1 MPSKKRARTTE
12 VCGEQECT
20 EVLDSDVVKLHVGG
34 EQFTC
39 SAATLTSSEYFRV
52 MLAVNY
58 RPLTRNAEGQVVLP
72 FIDRCPHL
80 FGILL
85 NSMRQKAI
93 PEPRV
98 AAGKKQELIREAVY
112 FGMTWLHEMLLG
124 RVSTMQMRPHDR
136 TIRDQELS
144 ADLELIEIF
153 GTSSFECADKDPTEL
168 NEDLFY
174 QRGDVARPRFDCAD
188 MEAFEKNMDSFTN
201 DLFQALQAAKNKLG
215 GCIIAGGSVTDAI
228 VGGSGRA
235 TDLDIFLTTPA
246 AEGMARMEALYD
258 IVAFHAND
266 KRPAHQREPMVMVT
280 RTNSSVTIFNT
291 RYPRPC
297 VQVILHTY
305 SGGVAEI
312 LRRFDVDCCCF
323 CYDIGNHKLWCT
335 PRAKRSLEFAANVV
349 ESRFDSASYA
359 TRLEKYALR
368 HGFAIALPGYRS
380 DLVSQAV
387 LERSY
392 VSAPTYN
399 LVFQINHVGKPEK
412 GEMKMQYAG
421 NNTVLHYGLRHEAS
435 LVNGALKWVC
445 QNHPA
450 MVVNTV
456 STPDVMHAVCPKCE
470 QLQAGAVVIA
480 TSGAPPIAK
489 QLFIIHT
496 SFVFARR
503 PPSLQPPVR
512 LHAPERRRR
521 KGLQR
526 PSL

>member
-1 MPSKKRARTTE
+1 MLSKKRARTTE
-12 VCGEQECT
+12 VSAEQEECT
-20 EVLDSDVVKLHVGG
+20 CASDSDICKLDVVG
-34 EQFTC
+34 EQFTG
-39 SAATLTSSEYFRV
+39 SAATLTSTSDYFRV
-52 MLAVNY
+52 MLENNY
-58 RPLTRNAEGQVVLP
+58 RPLSRNAEGQVVLP
-72 FIDRCPHL
+72 FIDRCPLL
-80 FGILL
+80 FGIVL
-85 NSMRQKAI
+85 NCMRQKAI

-168 NEDLFY
+168 NEVLFY

-215 GCIIAGGSVTDAI
+215 GTV
-228 VGGSGRA
+228 
-235 TDLDIFLTTPA
+235 
-246 AEGMARMEALYD
+246 
-258 IVAFHAND
+258 
-266 KRPAHQREPMVMVT
+266 
-280 RTNSSVTIFNT
+280 FNT

-392 VSAPTYN
+392 VSATTYN
-399 LVFQINHVGKPEK
+399 LVFQINPVGKPEK
-412 GEMKMQYAG
+412 GEMKMQ
-421 NNTVLHYGLRHEAS
+421 
-435 LVNGALKWVC
+435 
-445 QNHPA
+445 
-450 MVVNTV
+450 
-456 STPDVMHAVCPKCE
+456 
-470 QLQAGAVVIA
+470 
-480 TSGAPPIAK
+480 
-489 QLFIIHT
+489 
-496 SFVFARR
+496 
-503 PPSLQPPVR
+503 
-512 LHAPERRRR
+512 
-521 KGLQR
+521 
-526 PSL
+526 